1 MIAGSWNNQVWGQ
14 TKSQVKP
21 EDALWVE
28 LSHLDADHR
37 KISPALKKWIGKPI
51 EIVGWVIPNEFEGG
65 ELTEFLLTHYPGGC
79 VHVPLPPPSNLI
91 HVHMNEGSK
100 KLEPLA
106 ATKKVKVL
114 GKLSLGGRIDA
125 GFEFNAE
132 RAELF
137 EH

>member
-14 TKSQVKP
+14 TQSQVKP

-79 VHVPLPPPSNLI
+79 VHV
-91 HVHMNEGSK
+91 HMNEAGK

-114 GKLSLGGRIDA
+114 GKLSLGERIDA

-132 RAELF
+132 RAGLF